1 MQFTF
6 HATPELKSI
15 QMTASVIFVSLVVAL
30 IGNSVSNVNHKYS
43 ELASFAVGQWIT
55 AYYTLHQQL
64 VE

>member
-43 ELASFAVGQWIT
+43 ELASFAVGQ
-55 AYYTLHQQL
+55 
-64 VE
+64 